1 MTKRSDYSNRVNRE
15 SWRQDGRQL
24 RGLPRYFGICY
35 LDSKVGKPASAELQ
49 SCRFCFQRHDCSE
62 MKPPSL
68 ADCMK

>member
-35 LDSKVGKPASAELQ
+35 LDSKLENLLLL
-49 SCRFCFQRHDCSE
+49 SCNLADFVFK
-62 MKPPSL
+62 KPPSL